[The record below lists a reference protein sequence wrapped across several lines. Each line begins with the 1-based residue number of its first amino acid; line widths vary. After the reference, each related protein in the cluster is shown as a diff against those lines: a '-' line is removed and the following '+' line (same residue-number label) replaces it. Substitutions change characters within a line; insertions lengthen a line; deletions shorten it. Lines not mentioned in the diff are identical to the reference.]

1 MPLEQPNLSIVGA
14 LDEKTALELT
24 KIDPTTLTDLN
35 IANIWAWLSPF
46 LKRIAGYSQGCD
58 LWDIDPIYE
67 NEASFN
73 QAVEQALKK
82 FKADLDQLIQGHQS
96 IPVAMRREEL
106 FQRATDEIRRRI
118 ELIEKR
124 EDVSMYVQAQDEEVE
139 IGADNVF
146 RRAPEFT
153 EDTGNMHYI
162 FMTSLFYAV
171 HDPMKFLEEV
181 DSHLDDDGKIV
192 LIEPRKTYDPGVK
205 WGIQVVGTKV
215 ETIQARS
222 ASGKQNI
229 DYLYALVTG
238 SNKVQAEALWIRLLG
253 DSHDMF
259 CAIEIKKGAFTA
271 LQFPTNPE
279 VK

>member
-1 MPLEQPNLSIVGA
+1 M
-14 LDEKTALELT
+14 
-24 KIDPTTLTDLN
+24 
-35 IANIWAWLSPF
+35 
-46 LKRIAGYSQGCD
+46 
-58 LWDIDPIYE
+58 
-67 NEASFN
+67 
-73 QAVEQALKK
+73 EQALKK

-124 EDVSMYVQAQDEEVE
+124 EDVSMYVQAQNEEVE

-205 WGIQVVGTKV
+205 
-215 ETIQARS
+215 
-222 ASGKQNI
+222 
-229 DYLYALVTG
+229 
-238 SNKVQAEALWIRLLG
+238 
-253 DSHDMF
+253 
-259 CAIEIKKGAFTA
+259 
-271 LQFPTNPE
+271 
-279 VK
+279 